1 MLKFYSI
8 KVIYIYILLAL
19 IYRQKTG
26 EINTTETNENE
37 NKSAFYYVRV
47 VACKYFTQQGSKLFQ
62 EVIVFFVLIHENKNN
77 FQII

>member
-8 KVIYIYILLAL
+8 KVIYILLAL

-26 EINTTETNENE
+26 ATGTNENE
-37 NKSAFYYVRV
+37 NKSALYYVRV

-62 EVIVFFVLIHENKNN
+62 EVIGVFFVLIHENKNN